1 MLNLGMLY
9 ANGKGMARDYSKAAE
24 LYRQAADA
32 GNLTAVNN
40 LAVLYQHGRGI
51 PQDHAEAVRLYR
63 QCADAYIAV
72 GQYNLGTMY
81 HRGIGVA
88 HNDHEAVRWYRLA
101 AAQNHPSAMNNLG
114 DAYEKGCGLEQDYAK
129 AAEWYRKAA
138 ERGVSASHY
147 SLGVFYREGLGVEQ
161 DFREAEK
168 WLIAAVDKGF
178 EKAAPVLES
187 LYAAGQ
193 VKLPLPKSEPA
204 APVTK
209 PETTSASKIV
219 SPQTA
224 AQRALCLRALI
235 RRGEIEILLWRASL
249 KSGPPHQ
256 LDLDALKAEARQI
269 NEWLKDEAL
278 WLTVSDKE
286 KQALNI
292 KPGAWPTQLCK
303 DAAWRAEALG
313 VIGWALGLEDRIFP
327 YDSQLDNSS
336 FVYRSQILSPTKH
349 FVSSARLRP
358 EKDVLAARE
367 IAESWLW
374 RARATQIQM
383 EPDKY
388 PPPPGTSYEKII
400 LSAAQYWEKEGL
412 FKAVRGDFP
421 ARGKAYCELTDEAWK
436 EMRSITIE
444 RLYGLNWLCKYSDNW
459 DLVPT
464 GT

>member
-313 VIGWALGLEDRIFP
+313 VIGWRIAFSLTIHSWTTP
-327 YDSQLDNSS
+327 RLCIARRYCRRPN
-336 FVYRSQILSPTKH
+336 IL
-349 FVSSARLRP
+349 
-358 EKDVLAARE
+358 
-367 IAESWLW
+367 
-374 RARATQIQM
+374 
-383 EPDKY
+383 
-388 PPPPGTSYEKII
+388 
-400 LSAAQYWEKEGL
+400 
-412 FKAVRGDFP
+412 FP
-421 ARGKAYCELTDEAWK
+421 APDFARKRTFWRPGKLRNLGCGAPAPRKFKWSRTNTRHRPGLAMRKSSCQPLNIGKRKACSRRFGVTFRRGAK
-436 EMRSITIE
+436 
-444 RLYGLNWLCKYSDNW
+444 
-459 DLVPT
+459 PT
-464 GT
+464 VN